1 MLYRPHPAGISALL
15 RFFCFISAMA
25 LSFLLIRLFA
35 PADKPSVSEDR
46 QQIASAGEDPAGE
59 SQPEG
64 KASDA
69 PTEKDS
75 SEAILSLTEN
85 QLSEEALLTQ
95 ELVYYNQKSDEW
107 KDCAY
112 GENDVGNY
120 GCGPTACAILLS
132 TLLGEEITPAEM
144 ADWAVENGCYIQ
156 DGGSY
161 HMIIPLACR
170 SYGLSVT
177 GYSSDETDQVLK
189 ALKEG
194 ALVGVIM
201 GPGHFTQSGHFI
213 VLYGITEDGKLMLA
227 DPASESN
234 TNTLWDPETVFSE
247 AKSYA
252 QSGGPFWVVTNPET

>member
-1 MLYRPHPAGISALL
+1 MLYRPHSGGVSAPL
-15 RFFCFISAMA
+15 RFFCLIGAMA
-25 LSFLLIRLFA
+25 LSFLLIRLFS
-35 PADKPSVSEDR
+35 PAEELPITPNQPAASSAEVSAKDPPPDTVNPSTKEE
-46 QQIASAGEDPAGE
+46 Q
-59 SQPEG
+59 
-64 KASDA
+64 
-69 PTEKDS
+69 T
-75 SEAILSLTEN
+75 EAILSLTEN
-85 QLSEEALLTQ
+85 QLSDEALLTQ

-112 GENDVGNY
+112 GEDKIGGY

-132 TLLGEEITPAEM
+132 TLLKKEITPAEM

-156 DGGSY
+156 NGGSY

-177 GYSSDETDQVLK
+177 GYSSDESDKVLE
-189 ALKEG
+189 ALKNG

-213 VLYGITEDGKLMLA
+213 VLYGVTEDGELMLA

-234 TNTLWDPETVFSE
+234 TNTLWDAETVFSE